1 MIQPPEGPVLEEPES
16 EFESEAFEAPP
27 IDFTAPLTASGNLG
41 RRQWISRFAEAGSTA
56 SALLAVGVLGI
67 VVYSV
72 VERGGSA
79 ISIDF
84 LTKDPPLFGGPGG
97 GIAPYIVGTAVL
109 ALLATAIAMPLGVL
123 IALYL
128 TEFSDRR
135 SARIIRGTLDLL
147 NGLPSIVIGV
157 FIFGLLVAHH
167 GQSGFAASV
176 ALAIIM
182 LPLIARATEEVLRLV
197 PNSVRE
203 AADALGVSR
212 WRTVLT
218 IVLPSVAGGIITATV
233 LAVARAA
240 GETAPLIL
248 ASSIFPGTVQLNPFG
263 HAMPN
268 IPVSIFQLSEG
279 ADPAGFTR
287 AWGEALVLLMFILL
301 TSLAARALLARSR
314 SRLTQ

>member
-1 MIQPPEGPVLEEPES
+1 MIEPPTLEQSPPQS
-16 EFESEAFEAPP
+16 EHDPLDTSP
-27 IDFTAPLTASGNLG
+27 IDFTAPLTATGNLR
-41 RRQWISRFAEAGSTA
+41 RRQWINGFAEGGSTA
-56 SALLAVGVLGI
+56 SALLAVAVLAI
-67 VVYSV
+67 VVYTV
-72 VERGGSA
+72 VLRGGSA

-84 LTKDPPLFGGPGG
+84 LIKDPPQFGGAGG

-109 ALLATAIAMPLGVL
+109 ALLATAIAMPLGVM
-123 IALYL
+123 IALFL
-128 TEFSDRR
+128 TEFSERR

-157 FIFGLLVAHH
+157 FIFGLLVAGH

-176 ALAIIM
+176 ALSIIM

-197 PNSVRE
+197 PNSLRE

-218 IVLPSVAGGIITATV
+218 VVLPSAVGGIVTATV
-233 LAVARAA
+233 LAMARAA

-248 ASSIFPGTVQLNPFG
+248 ASSIFPQTVQVNPFG
-263 HAMPN
+263 NAIPN
-268 IPVSIFQLSEG
+268 IPVSIFQLSE
-279 ADPAGFTR
+279 APDPSGYTR
-287 AWGEALVLLMFILL
+287 AWGEALVLLSVILL

-314 SRLTQ
+314 AKLTR